1 MIFLLL
7 CLTHFTQYDS
17 NSIHVAAGGII
28 LLLLMA
34 VIFHCVCICV
44 YVCVYVCVYICIHT
58 HTMYICMYVCMY
70 VCMCMCMG
78 FPGGASGKDLPAN
91 AEDIGDTDS
100 IPGSE
105 RSLGVRNGNPLQ
117 YSCLENSMDR
127 EAWRAVVHRV
137 AENWT
142 RLSTH
147 THTYTYT
154 YRIFMQPSVDGRLG
168 GFHVLTI
175 VNSAAVSIG
184 VHVSF

>member
-1 MIFLLL
+1 M
-7 CLTHFTQYDS
+7 
-17 NSIHVAAGGII
+17 
-28 LLLLMA
+28 
-34 VIFHCVCICV
+34 CVCI
-44 YVCVYVCVYICIHT
+44 YMYTHT
-58 HTMYICMYVCMY
+58 HHVYMY

-91 AEDIGDTDS
+91 AEDTGDTDS

-137 AENWT
+137 AENRT

-147 THTYTYT
+147 THTYTHT
-154 YRIFMQPSVDGRLG
+154 YRIFIQSSVDGQLG
-168 GFHVLTI
+168 CFHVLTI
-175 VNSAAVSIG
+175 VNSAAVNIG
-184 VHVSF
+184 VHVSFQIMFFSRYMPRNGIAESYGSSFSIF